1 VNSYDPISLEILWG
15 RLIAIVDEMATTLV
29 RTAFSSLVREAN
41 DCACVLMDAQGNSL
55 AQSTLSVPSFA
66 GILPQATRHF
76 LQKYPADTLQPGDIL
91 VTNDPWIGAGHL
103 PDLVMVVPVFFRD
116 RLVAFTGTIAHLPD
130 IGGNQ
135 MSAAASEVFEEGLQ
149 IPPAKLYRAGQPSE
163 DLFNIIQHNVRVP
176 EHVLG
181 DIDAQISAN
190 KVGSRNLLALMKEE
204 GINDL
209 GPLAGDIHDVS
220 ERAIRKAISRIPD
233 GDYHYHLQADG
244 FDDFLTIN
252 IKVSVKDSDIL
263 VDYTGSSPQ
272 DRRAINSVLG
282 YTRAYTVYPLKCALD
297 PRTPNNEGGV
307 RPIRVQAPEGS
318 ILNPKR
324 PASVNARAIA
334 GHLLPDSVFGALST
348 AIPDCVQ
355 AESGIPPWL
364 LVFSG
369 QNEGEAFAN
378 SIACNGG
385 TGASSRQD
393 GRSCLSFP
401 TNVFNTPIEIFEN
414 WAPVIVKEK
423 TLAKDSGG
431 PGQYRGG
438 CGQHFIIQ
446 SLSDTPLKVSTLADR
461 IKTCPSGIGGG
472 GNAAPGA
479 IAVNGKPVANTKG
492 DHLLQKGDVIAM
504 TLAGGAGFGDPAN
517 RDRETV
523 LKEVI
528 NGYVS
533 IEQAKEAYG
542 VLIDP
547 NTLQIKD

>member
-1 VNSYDPISLEILWG
+1 MSSYDPISLEILWG

-41 DCACVLMDAQGNSL
+41 DCACVLMDVKGNSL
-55 AQSTLSVPSFA
+55 SQSTLSVPSFA

-76 LQKYPADTLQPGDIL
+76 LQLYPADTLQPGDIL

-103 PDLVMVVPVFFRD
+103 PDLVMVVPVFFKEK
-116 RLVAFTGTIAHLPD
+116 LVAFTGTIAHLPD

-135 MSAAASEVFEEGLQ
+135 MSPAAAEVFEEGLQ
-149 IPPAKLYRAGQPSE
+149 IPPSKLYNAGQPNE
-163 DLFNIIQHNVRVP
+163 DLFSIIHHNVRVP
-176 EHVLG
+176 EQVRG
-181 DIDAQISAN
+181 DIEAQMSAN
-190 KVGSRNLLALMKEE
+190 KVGSRNLLDLLKEE
-204 GINDL
+204 GISDL
-209 GPLAGDIHDVS
+209 APLAEDIHSAS
-220 ERAIRKAISRIPD
+220 ERAIRKAISEIPD

-244 FDDFLTIN
+244 FDDLLTIKTK
-252 IKVSVKDSDIL
+252 ISVTGSDIL
-263 VDYTGSSPQ
+263 VDYSGSSLQ
-272 DRRAINSVLG
+272 VKRGINSVLG

-324 PASVNARAIA
+324 PAAVNARAIA
-334 GHLLPDSVFGALST
+334 GHLLPDSVFGALAK

-369 QNEGEAFAN
+369 EQDGEAFVN

-414 WAPVIVKEK
+414 WAPVVVKEK
-423 TLAKDSGG
+423 SLAKDSGG
-431 PGQYRGG
+431 PGEYRGG
-438 CGQHFIIQ
+438 CGQHFTIQ
-446 SLSDTPLKVSTLADR
+446 SLSEAPLKVLTLADR
-461 IKTCPSGIGGG
+461 IKTCPSGFGNAW
-472 GNAAPGA
+472 NAAPGA
-479 IAVNGKPVANTKG
+479 ISLNGKPVANSKG
-492 DHLLQKGDVIAM
+492 VNYLQKGDVMTM
-504 TLAGGAGFGDPAN
+504 TLAGGAGFGDPMKRN
-517 RDRETV
+517 RETV
-523 LKEVI
+523 REEVK
-528 NGYVS
+528 NDYVS
-533 IEQAKEAYG
+533 IEQASKAYG
-542 VLIDP
+542 VLIDAD
-547 NTLQIKD
+547 TFKIKV

>member
-1 VNSYDPISLEILWG
+1 MSAYDPISLEILWG

-41 DCACVLMDAQGNSL
+41 DCACVLMDAKGNSL
-55 AQSTLSVPSFA
+55 SQSTLSVPSFA

-76 LQKYPADTLQPGDIL
+76 LQLYPADTLQPGDIL

-103 PDLVMVVPVFFRD
+103 PDLVMVVPVFYEG

-135 MSAAASEVFEEGLQ
+135 MSPAAAEVFEEGLQ
-149 IPPAKLYRAGQPSE
+149 IPPSKLYRAGQPNE
-163 DLFNIIQHNVRVP
+163 DLFSIIKYNVRVP
-176 EHVLG
+176 EQVVG
-181 DIDAQISAN
+181 DIEAQMMAN
-190 KVGSRNLLALMKEE
+190 KVGSRSLLELMKEE
-204 GINDL
+204 GIADL
-209 GPLAGDIHDVS
+209 APLADDIHSAS
-220 ERAIRKAISRIPD
+220 ERAIRKAITEIPD
-233 GDYHYHLQADG
+233 GDYHYQLQADG
-244 FDDFLTIN
+244 FDDLLTIK
-252 IKVSVKDSDIL
+252 IKVSVTGSDIL

-272 DRRAINSVLG
+272 VRRGINSVLG

-297 PRTPNNEGGV
+297 PNTPNNEGGV

-334 GHLLPDSVFGALST
+334 GHLLPDSVFGAL
-348 AIPDCVQ
+348 AKAVPDSVQ

-369 QNEGEAFAN
+369 EQDGEAFAN

-385 TGASSRQD
+385 MGATSGQD
-393 GRSCLSFP
+393 GLSCLSFP

-414 WAPVIVKEK
+414 WAPVVVKEK
-423 TLAKDSGG
+423 SLAKDSGG

-438 CGQHFIIQ
+438 CGQHFTIQ
-446 SLSDTPLKVSTLADR
+446 SLSDAPLKVLTLADR
-461 IKTCPSGIGGG
+461 IKTRPSGKGKAWD
-472 GNAAPGA
+472 AAPGA
-479 IAVNGKPVANTKG
+479 ITLNGKVVENSKG
-492 DHLLQKGDVIAM
+492 VSYLQNGDVIAM
-504 TLAGGAGFGDPAN
+504 TLAGGAGFGDPTK
-517 RDRETV
+517 RDPKIV
-523 LKEVI
+523 LEEVK

-533 IEQAKEAYG
+533 IEQAEQAYG
-542 VLIDP
+542 LQIDP
-547 NTLQIKD
+547 DSFEIKT